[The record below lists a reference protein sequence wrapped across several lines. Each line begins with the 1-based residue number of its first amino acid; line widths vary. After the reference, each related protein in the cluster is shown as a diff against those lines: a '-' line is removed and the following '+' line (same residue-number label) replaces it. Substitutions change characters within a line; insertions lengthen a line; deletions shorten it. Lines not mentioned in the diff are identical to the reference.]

1 MPIFAGMASRGAAVH
16 VATTRRRY
24 GGRVYET
31 HLLRR
36 SYRENGKV
44 KHVTLGNLSH
54 LPSGALDAVRRALR
68 GETLV
73 SAEEHFEC
81 VRSLPH
87 GHVAAVLG
95 SLRELGLDRLV
106 CARPCRERD
115 LVVAMVV
122 ARLVAPAS
130 KLATCRAVS
139 VETAETSLGEVLGV
153 EDVREHELY
162 SAMDWLLPQQARIED
177 ELARRHLSPTLVL
190 YDVTS
195 SYFEGR
201 TCPLARRGHDRDKK
215 PGKLQIVIGLLCN
228 REGCPVAVE
237 VFDGNT
243 GDPTTLG
250 PQVKKLRERFG
261 LARVA
266 LVGDRG
272 MITDARIRTD
282 LDPVEGLSWISA
294 LRAPAIRRLVEQG
307 AVSRS
312 LFDERDLAEIRSQD
326 FPGERLVVCL
336 NPLLQEER
344 SRKREEL
351 LRATEKELEK
361 IAAATRRPKRALR
374 GADAIGLRV
383 GKVRDKYKVGKHFAL
398 EISDDSFRYARKE
411 LSIREEAALDGLY
424 VVRTNVPAQELTAE
438 EAVRAYKSLSRVE
451 RAFRTLKTIDL
462 KVRPIHHHLAD
473 RVRAHV
479 FLCML
484 AYYVEWHM
492 REKLAPLL
500 FDDHDKAAAE
510 RQRASVVRKAQRS
523 AAAREKAATK
533 RTEEGLAVQSFRGLL
548 AMLGTIVKS
557 WVRPRGTSV
566 EPFTMVTIP
575 NPQQRRALEILG
587 VPLRP

>member
-1 MPIFAGMASRGAAVH
+1 
-16 VATTRRRY
+16 
-24 GGRVYET
+24 
-31 HLLRR
+31 LRR
-36 SYRENGKV
+36 SYREDGKV
-44 KHVTLGNLSH
+44 KHETLGNLSH

-95 SLRELGLDRLV
+95 SLRGLGLDRLV

-122 ARLVAPAS
+122 ARVVAPAS

-153 EDVREHELY
+153 EDVREDELY
-162 SAMDWLLPQQARIED
+162 AAMDWLLAQQARIED
-177 ELARRHLSPTLVL
+177 DLARRHLDHTLVL

-215 PGKLQIVIGLLCN
+215 HGKLQIVIGLLCN
-228 REGCPVAVE
+228 REGRPVAVE

-261 LARVA
+261 LSRVV

-272 MITDARIRTD
+272 MITDARIRMD
-282 LDPVEGLSWISA
+282 LDPVEGLSWITA
-294 LRAPAIRRLVEQG
+294 LRAPAIRRLLAQG
-307 AVSRS
+307 AVPRS
-312 LFDERDLAEIRSQD
+312 LFDEADLAEISSED

-336 NPLLQEER
+336 NPLLKEER

-351 LRATEKELEK
+351 LRATEKELAK
-361 IAAATRRPKRALR
+361 IAAATGRQRRPLR

-398 EISDDSFRYARKE
+398 EISDHSFRFARKE
-411 LSIREEAALDGLY
+411 HPIREEAALDGLY
-424 VVRTNVPAQELTAE
+424 VVRTDVPAQELTAE
-438 EAVRAYKSLSRVE
+438 AAVRAYKSLSRVE

-510 RQRASVVRKAQRS
+510 RARASVVRKAERS
-523 AAAREKAATK
+523 AAALKKAATK
-533 RTEEGLAVQSFRGLL
+533 RTQDGFSVESFRGLL
-548 AMLGTIVKS
+548 SMLGTIVKS
-557 WVRPRGTSV
+557 WVRPRGTNA

-575 NPQQRRALEILG
+575 NPQQRQALELLG